1 VAGTGASDVDAQATP
16 PAATADGPVVV
27 ARGLVRRFDGL
38 TAVDGVS
45 FDVMRG
51 EVFGFTVAMTVVA
64 ATLFKRSE

>member
-1 VAGTGASDVDAQATP
+1 M
-16 PAATADGPVVV
+16 VV